1 MIIEDFNWD
10 AYDNGESLSSLSAEE
25 LEKAYNGIINTVNNN
40 EIVEGTV
47 IALNKRE
54 VVVNIG
60 YKSDGII
67 PFNEFR
73 YNPDLKVGDVV
84 EVLVENHKDRKG
96 QLLLSHRKARAA
108 KSWDRVN
115 EALENDEIIKGYI
128 KYRTKGGMIVDIYG
142 IEAFLPASQID
153 IVRVSD
159 LDTYI
164 AKVSHPNK

>member
-108 KSWDRVN
+108 SN
-115 EALENDEIIKGYI
+115 
-128 KYRTKGGMIVDIYG
+128 
-142 IEAFLPASQID
+142 LPARSSSI
-153 IVRVSD
+153 
-159 LDTYI
+159 LY
-164 AKVSHPNK
+164 P